1 VKTLG
6 DQEVRDQ
13 TIEVF
18 RYLVSNKEAEQIVAT
33 LMNKVFLRQ
42 DCLDNLTELLVKS
55 ASSALNNQRFHD
67 MFVDFFSRLVHSPK
81 LKQGVMQNFVYSP
94 TVSLFTFGFSDGTS
108 AEMNKEQNEW
118 ERKMQEK
125 RDQIAR
131 TYIEDR
137 TERNRYR
144 GFTPVPDQ
152 NPQN

>member
-1 VKTLG
+1 
-6 DQEVRDQ
+6 
-13 TIEVF
+13 
-18 RYLVSNKEAEQIVAT
+18 
-33 LMNKVFLRQ
+33 
-42 DCLDNLTELLVKS
+42 
-55 ASSALNNQRFHD
+55 

-81 LKQGVMQNFVYSP
+81 LKQGVMHNFVYSP
-94 TVSLFTFGFSDGTS
+94 TVSLFTFGFSDGSS

-125 RDQIAR
+125 RDHIAR

-152 NPQN
+152 KPDN